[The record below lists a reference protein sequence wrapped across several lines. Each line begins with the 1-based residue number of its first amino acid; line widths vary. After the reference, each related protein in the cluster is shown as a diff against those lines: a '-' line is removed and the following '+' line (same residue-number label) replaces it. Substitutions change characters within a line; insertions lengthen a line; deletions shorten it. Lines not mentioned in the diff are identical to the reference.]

1 MEMDMSMD
9 GIAIRPDPY
18 LAKVYWMFAGGFIAL
33 AILVNLK
40 EEIEYR
46 LRSVAIPHLQVHAQ
60 MLMWLL

>member
-1 MEMDMSMD
+1 MSTND
-9 GIAIRPDPY
+9 IVIRPDPY

-46 LRSVAIPHLQVHAQ
+46 LRSVTLSHLQFPAQ
-60 MLMWLL
+60 LLMCLL